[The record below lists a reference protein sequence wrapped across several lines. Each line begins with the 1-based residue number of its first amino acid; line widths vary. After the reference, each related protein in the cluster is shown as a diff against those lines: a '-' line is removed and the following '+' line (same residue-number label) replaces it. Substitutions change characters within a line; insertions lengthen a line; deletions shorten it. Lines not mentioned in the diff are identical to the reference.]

1 MYSMQAISTYYQQCW
16 SEIVKNKQFYY
27 FRSHNYTKLLL
38 QYFNTFVIFY
48 LMTKYLNFIFIGEN
62 RVQYFD
68 LADLIEIM
76 FE

>member
-1 MYSMQAISTYYQQCW
+1 
-16 SEIVKNKQFYY
+16 
-27 FRSHNYTKLLL
+27 
-38 QYFNTFVIFY
+38 
-48 LMTKYLNFIFIGEN
+48 MTKYLNFIFIGEN